1 MKTDKG
7 IYVDLIRAR
16 DGLKPLDV
24 ETDDTI
30 LVRMEHGNFKVRIHT
45 PQPADVS
52 VHLDGTLKLETKVAQ
67 GMSMIDRDKS
77 GQPFSFTKR
86 GDKPRASDTTSGD
99 AQEPLFAEGTADNQ
113 KPIAETHGL
122 VMVSVKFSEQPGQ
135 KPDHSEAVFFQM
147 NAPQDHARTVAANL
161 HRVIPPEGV
170 TKSGCSCCG
179 H

>member
-7 IYVDLIRAR
+7 IYVDLIRGR

-30 LVRMEHGNFKVRIHT
+30 LVRMEHGNFQVRIFT

-52 VHLDGTLKLETKVAQ
+52 VHLDGTLKAQTKVAK
-67 GMSMIDRDKS
+67 GLTLIDSSTDGK
-77 GQPFSFTKR
+77 PFAFTKR
-86 GDKPRASDTTSGD
+86 GDKAAASDTTAGG
-99 AQEPLFAEGTADNQ
+99 AQEPLFAEGTTDNL
-113 KPIAETHGL
+113 KPIADTHGL
-122 VMVSVKFSEQPGQ
+122 VMVSVKFSERPGQ
-135 KPDHSEAVFFQM
+135 KPDHSETVFFQM

-179 H
+179 G